1 MKAYKYRIYP
11 KKAEKVII
19 DDTIEHCRLLYNRLV
34 EERKVEYEKSGNS
47 LNKYTQIKTLPERK
61 KYISA
66 YNNIY
71 SQVLQNVCDR
81 VDKSYKNFFR
91 RVKEGKGKVGYPRYQ
106 GHNKYNSFT
115 YPQSGY
121 SINQNV
127 LTLSKIGKIKVELH
141 REIDGIIK
149 TCTIIRKN
157 DKYYTCFSCEVEQH
171 TLPNTGEIIGIDV
184 GIKTFVAGS
193 DGLEIENKKVYKK
206 ASKNLKHL
214 QRLVS
219 KKKKGSKRRKVYVK
233 KLAKVHELVANQRQ
247 DVVNKAVHKL
257 INNYDVIIHEDL
269 KVKNMVKNHKLAGAI
284 SDVSWGKLFES
295 LESAAKTNANKQIIK
310 VNPRN
315 TSKKCSCCGNIKE
328 SLKLSERTYNCDI
341 CGLKLDRDINAAIN
355 IKVAGIAQRGDG
367 RKRMSMNLEAPT
379 S

>member
-11 KKAEKVII
+11 KKAEKIII
-19 DDTIEHCRLLYNRLV
+19 DETIEHCRLLYNRLI
-34 EERKVEYEKSGNS
+34 EERKISYEKDNTG
-47 LNKYTQIKTLPERK
+47 LNKYDQIKTLPERK

-91 RVKEGKGKVGYPRYQ
+91 RVKEGKEKAGYPRYQ
-106 GHNKYNSFT
+106 GQNKYNSFT

-121 SINQNV
+121 YINENI
-127 LTLSKIGKIKVELH
+127 LTLSKIGKVKVKLH
-141 REIDGIIK
+141 REIGGISK

-157 DKYYTCFSCEVEQH
+157 DKYYVCFSCEVEERI
-171 TLPNTGEIIGIDV
+171 LPSTGKEIGIDV
-184 GIKTFVAGS
+184 GIKTFVVGS

-206 ASKNLKHL
+206 ASKNLRHL
-214 QRLVS
+214 QKLVS
-219 KKKKGSKRRKVYVK
+219 KKIKRSKRRKAYVK
-233 KLAKVHELVANQRQ
+233 KLSKAHELVSNQRQ
-247 DVVNKAVHKL
+247 DVINKTVHYL

-295 LESAAKTNANKQIIK
+295 LESAAKTNANKKIIK

-367 RKRMSMNLEAPT
+367 R
-379 S
+379 